1 MNEGKSN
8 HINVMLLLGF
18 KLLEVGQAGKGD
30 CPPLYR
36 NKHDQLS
43 ICKIPN
49 SKAQTVVV
57 TVQPFPCG

>member
-1 MNEGKSN
+1 
-8 HINVMLLLGF
+8 MLLLGF
-18 KLLEVGQAGKGD
+18 KLLEAGQAGKGD
-30 CPPLYR
+30 CPSLYR

-49 SKAQTVVV
+49 SKAQIVVV